1 MFLWFLNLIFC
12 VSATNFTKKH
22 HKLVAEAALGE
33 MIPLTLIVLLAAII
47 RILQIYKQRKQQQQH
62 SNIELKEI

>member
-1 MFLWFLNLIFC
+1 MFLWFLNVFFC
-12 VSATNFTKKH
+12 VSATNFTINH
-22 HKLVAEAALGE
+22 HKLVAEAALGG
-33 MIPLTLIVLLAAII
+33 MIPPTLIVLLAAII